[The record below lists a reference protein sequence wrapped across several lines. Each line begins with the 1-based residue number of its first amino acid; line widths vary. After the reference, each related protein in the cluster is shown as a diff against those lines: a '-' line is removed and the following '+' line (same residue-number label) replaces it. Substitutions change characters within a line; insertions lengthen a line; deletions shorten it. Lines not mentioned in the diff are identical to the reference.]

1 MKKLLRSIYVVAALA
16 LCLSASTATAAE
28 TVLTEADFSTLTK
41 GSEDTPEMFRYSFD
55 FTGFTGWSIV
65 TGKTGQ
71 AGGSLYLADGGSI
84 KSGYLSGVTTNS
96 GAIKVSA
103 VIKLRNASAGIVQ
116 LAWGYNSTQQIIV
129 ESSDWE
135 TVEFFVQPTS
145 ASSYSNQATISPLLL
160 ADGLFVK
167 SIKIAQSPDFL
178 ATPAADQPNDA
189 NGTSFTASWKAVTG
203 ATKYFLDVYSYNA
216 AGDKVMFVE
225 NQECI
230 GTTYRVEGLDANTTY
245 YYTVRAANETGV
257 SNNSAEIEVVKKVD
271 SLAKP
276 VVEIE
281 SCDEAGNFK
290 VTWSEVADAENYS
303 ITIYKD
309 VTLKEAGNANIFVED
324 FNVFKGYTLSDPD
337 YISASRLAALNEP
350 GWDGDGLYAID
361 GAVGFSTSTYASG
374 YIITPA
380 IDLSANEG
388 KCTVVLNMA
397 ASVYSGAF
405 VKDAVVSVSTIDVDN
420 NESEPVNI
428 TIDKLGFADYSVD
441 LAGCTSATKIKVATD
456 KSDRI
461 FIDNFEVQQKLPAGS
476 VTTST
481 YLQAET
487 EAAEYSGKIEV
498 ADGVEYK
505 LVVVA
510 NSRTVVGSQITGIY
524 SDPSEAV
531 TISGTSGIGNVS
543 DSAEAVTIAK
553 TGRGVITVSTPA
565 AVTVEIYDIAGR
577 LIAAAP
583 LAEGTT
589 SLSVDAT
596 GIVIVKAG
604 TTTAKIAL

>member
-41 GSEDTPEMFRYSFD
+41 GSEDTPEMFKYSFD
-55 FTGFTGWSIV
+55 FTGFSGWSIV

-84 KSGYLSGVTTNS
+84 KSGYLSGVTTNG

-116 LAWGYNSTQQIIV
+116 LAWGYSSTQQIIV

-145 ASSYSNQATISPLLL
+145 ASSYSNQATISPLWL

-178 ATPAADQPNDA
+178 AAPTANQPTNAD
-189 NGTSFTASWKAVTG
+189 GTSFTATWKAVTG
-203 ATKYFLDVYSYNA
+203 ATKYFIDVYSYNA
-216 AGDKVMFVE
+216 AGDKVMFIE
-225 NQECI
+225 NQECA
-230 GTTYRVEGLDANTTY
+230 TTSCKVEGLDATTTY
-245 YYTVRAANETGV
+245 YFVVRAANETGV
-257 SNNSAEIEVVKKVD
+257 SGNSNEIEIVKYISKLDAPAVKI
-271 SLAKP
+271 A
-276 VVEIE
+276 
-281 SCDEAGNFK
+281 SCDEDRNF
-290 VTWSEVADAENYS
+290 TASWESVADADSY
-303 ITIYKD
+303 T
-309 VTLKEAGNANIFVED
+309 VTVFKEEALTEAGEANVLVENFNAFTSGSFTDVE
-324 FNVFKGYTLSDPD
+324 
-337 YISASRLAALNEP
+337 YIYDRHLEVLNEP
-350 GWDGDGLYAID
+350 GW
-361 GAVGFSTSTYASG
+361 SG
-374 YIITPA
+374 YNMACVAGAIGITPYGDEGYLITPA
-380 IDLSANEG
+380 LDLSDDEG
-388 KCTVVLNMA
+388 KISIIINMA
-397 ASVYSGAF
+397 SNNLGSFKTG
-405 VKDAVVSVSTIDVDN
+405 DIVSFSTIDAND
-420 NESEPVNI
+420 NESSPVNV
-428 TIDKLGFADYSVD
+428 TIDQLGFADYTVN
-441 LAGCTSATKIKVATD
+441 LTGGTAATKIKIS
-456 KSDRI
+456 SDSNNKI
-461 FIDNFEVQQKLPAGS
+461 FIDDFAVKQMKPAGF
-476 VTTST
+476 VNTTT
-481 YLQAET
+481 YLQNNT
-487 EAAEYSGKIEV
+487 EATSYTGKVEF
-498 ADGVEYK
+498 ARGVQYK

-510 NSRTVVGSQITGIY
+510 EGRTVSGGQISGI
-524 SDPSEAV
+524 SSAASEAV